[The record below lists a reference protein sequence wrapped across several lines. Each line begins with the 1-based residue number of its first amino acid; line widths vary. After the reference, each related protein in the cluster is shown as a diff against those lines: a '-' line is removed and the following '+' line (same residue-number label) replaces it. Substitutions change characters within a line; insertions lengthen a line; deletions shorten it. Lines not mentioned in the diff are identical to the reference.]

1 MNYPQCY
8 IFVFFST
15 SRFWLIFENDFGKNI
30 FPYNIFVNSTFI
42 VNYINHTNTFI
53 ENQSYYAYFKK
64 NAKYLGKKKII
75 RKMIFSNLI
84 YNTK

>member
-1 MNYPQCY
+1 MILVK
-8 IFVFFST
+8 IF
-15 SRFWLIFENDFGKNI
+15 
-30 FPYNIFVNSTFI
+30 FPYNIFVSGTFI

-75 RKMIFSNLI
+75 RKMIFLYLI
-84 YNTK
+84 YSTKWKSNISKISLKIIYS